1 MRFAILGFVVAS
13 TFATAAVAAPVLDG
27 TVSAVATFNPTIT
40 LGATQSTYSAVPS
53 GGTFEISGTGGFSG
67 IAGTMG
73 TLSGNLNFSNTVGTV
88 IAQAVPNFF
97 VFSDGKGG
105 TYNYSIESVQ
115 TNAFVNMLNAKSGTL
130 LALGTIVNAS
140 MNMLTATPAS
150 LSIQFNNTGASAFS
164 SALTLSV
171 PPVGMTAVPEPATWA
186 MMISGFGLIGY
197 AMRRR
202 PKVTTRV
209 SFN

>member
-186 MMISGFGLIGY
+186 MMISGLGLIGY